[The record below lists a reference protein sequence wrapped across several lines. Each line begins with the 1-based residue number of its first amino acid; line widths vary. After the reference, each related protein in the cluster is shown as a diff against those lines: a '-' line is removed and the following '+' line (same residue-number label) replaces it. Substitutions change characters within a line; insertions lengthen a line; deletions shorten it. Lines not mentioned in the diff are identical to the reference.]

1 MRSDS
6 RAWLKDKRVAGY
18 IRESTVAQGKDD
30 RFGPEI
36 QKYAQEHAVERYG
49 ARPISHTYTD
59 LVSGTNALRRSDF
72 QRMVADARVKA
83 FDVLFAYD
91 VSRFARNETDA
102 WVYLDALKDVGVPVY
117 LCDEDILTIIDEDW
131 RDQVGAHINAAAA
144 YSRKLSRNVRRGYHR
159 KWDRGGYGGYPP
171 FGYRR
176 TADKLGLEPNE
187 DAPVR
192 ALVIERY
199 ASGRH
204 SFASLADELNR
215 DGYRCRSG
223 LFTKGVVAKIIG
235 NPIVIGVLRR
245 HPGDPDSEVRENAAA
260 AIVSRDTWDAAQR
273 IAHRRG
279 DGAGRRRFHY
289 VFSGLARCADCG
301 ERLWGQQVV
310 RRNKTNY
317 RTRTYRQLRH
327 TKAGCRRGMH
337 NERKLVASFG
347 EFLAHWQLPS
357 DARERIARYLA
368 GRSRSDEILVRR
380 RGFEEQLERI
390 RNLYRWGDMTEDA
403 YLTQRRLL
411 TRDLEALPIADDRVP
426 PGEAIALAS
435 RVGEL
440 WGEMTDDERR
450 RFVEEWFEELRLGR
464 DGTIAVRARETYRE
478 IVFSAL
484 DAWWR
489 SDPSRQRDG
498 TRTRGDTSCA
508 RHLASLHAVARDRR
522 VDSLE
527 LCAIEPAEAGQPEQ
541 SPAAASRSR
550 IAPTQCWRGYPWPTG
565 MVRSGFE
572 SFSSRFGPLPVPR
585 AERPQNVYASSTVAS
600 V

>member
-1 MRSDS
+1 MRTDS

-18 IRESTVAQGKDD
+18 IRESTVAQGKED

-36 QKYAQEHAVERYG
+36 QKYAQERAVERFG
-49 ARPISHTYTD
+49 ARPIGRTYID
-59 LVSGTNALRRSDF
+59 LVSGTNVLKRSDF
-72 QRMVADARVKA
+72 QRMVADARVRA

-117 LCDEDILTIIDEDW
+117 FCDEDILTILDEDW
-131 RDQVGAHINAAAA
+131 RDQIGAHINAAAA

-176 TADKLGLEPNE
+176 TTDGLGLEPNE

-192 ALVIERY
+192 ALVIEHYARAVATASPHSPTSSTAMATAVGAGSSRRASSRRSSGTRSSSGCFAGIQAIPTRRSARTQWRRSSRVTPGMPLSASPTAAARALAVGASTTSSAASRAAPTAAS
-199 ASGRH
+199 ASG
-204 SFASLADELNR
+204 AS
-215 DGYRCRSG
+215 RSCVG
-223 LFTKGVVAKIIG
+223 TKRTTAPARTGSCG
-235 NPIVIGVLRR
+235 
-245 HPGDPDSEVRENAAA
+245 
-260 AIVSRDTWDAAQR
+260 T
-273 IAHRRG
+273 
-279 DGAGRRRFHY
+279 RRR
-289 VFSGLARCADCG
+289 AAD
-301 ERLWGQQVV
+301 V
-310 RRNKTNY
+310 
-317 RTRTYRQLRH
+317 
-327 TKAGCRRGMH
+327 GCK

-347 EFLAHWQLPS
+347 EFLARWQLPS

-390 RNLYRWGDMTEDA
+390 RNLYRWGDMAEDA
-403 YLTQRRLL
+403 YLAQRKLL
-411 TRDLEALPIADDRVP
+411 ARDLEALPIADDRVP
-426 PGEAIALAS
+426 PEEAIALAS

-489 SDPSRQRDG
+489 SDPSRQRNG
-498 TRTRGDTSCA
+498 
-508 RHLASLHAVARDRR
+508 
-522 VDSLE
+522 
-527 LCAIEPAEAGQPEQ
+527 
-541 SPAAASRSR
+541 
-550 IAPTQCWRGYPWPTG
+550 
-565 MVRSGFE
+565 
-572 SFSSRFGPLPVPR
+572 SSRQLCLGPSCGTTRRASFRSCRPRPVGECVPAHLDRHEHAR
-585 AERPQNVYASSTVAS
+585 APS
-600 V
+600 VRRRARVLARARRCDITLAWWYIR